1 MDIEL
6 EDGRIISKGGNTHQN
21 IALLGR
27 LAKGSVVG
35 VDDLIE
41 CFGKPA
47 RKWAE
52 GVLNRN

>member
-1 MDIEL
+1 
-6 EDGRIISKGGNTHQN
+6 
-21 IALLGR
+21 
-27 LAKGSVVG
+27 VG